1 MKIGTGPYSLFR
13 RFFWIFGILSGSMGF
28 YENPSDTVRSFG
40 VCHISDNQKSLS
52 VDPSQSLFYFVPQP
66 SRLCYF
72 SARTNRQNN
81 YIHGV
86 FLTDSQLGAPVRK
99 FKTFYLSKN
108 TWWEQS
114 GRLVP
119 AAEALTVIFGS
130 DIWEKSNFIYRSQ
143 IWEKMRRRRLS
154 GLLLLP
160 SDQKHW
166 SGRQS
171 PFSCICAGGPQTG
184 LRPAGLLTLR
194 AGPVFV
200 NLDHSPQSP
209 VNSSKPRG

>member
-1 MKIGTGPYSLFR
+1 MTCGYVDVIWSNCCSKGGNSKVSLASSANVYHSRIQCILYMQPEWIDILHMNSPQTMKIGTGPYSLFR

-99 FKTFYLSKN
+99 FKTFYL
-108 TWWEQS
+108 
-114 GRLVP
+114 
-119 AAEALTVIFGS
+119 
-130 DIWEKSNFIYRSQ
+130 
-143 IWEKMRRRRLS
+143 
-154 GLLLLP
+154 
-160 SDQKHW
+160 
-166 SGRQS
+166 
-171 PFSCICAGGPQTG
+171 
-184 LRPAGLLTLR
+184 
-194 AGPVFV
+194 
-200 NLDHSPQSP
+200 
-209 VNSSKPRG
+209 